1 MNDILKQRLVG
12 ALILIAL
19 GVVFWP
25 IIFVQPDAT
34 TTIDDMRIPPRPQ
47 VADTPVAAPDMAGLR
62 ESPPLQ
68 VDEEAPLESL
78 PPAAEAA
85 DPIAPDPTAQP
96 QPQPEPAPP
105 AAPPPA
111 AGETRSE
118 APEQPRLDAQGVPVA
133 WMLQVVSVSS
143 LEKAES
149 LRQRLQDMGEKA
161 WIKSVTVDGK
171 LLHRVNVGPKFE
183 RVRLETL
190 QPEIDAEFGVQSLIK
205 RYVP

>member
-1 MNDILKQRLVG
+1 
-12 ALILIAL
+12 
-19 GVVFWP
+19 
-25 IIFVQPDAT
+25 
-34 TTIDDMRIPPRPQ
+34 
-47 VADTPVAAPDMAGLR
+47 VAA
-62 ESPPLQ
+62 
-68 VDEEAPLESL
+68 
-78 PPAAEAA
+78 
-85 DPIAPDPTAQP
+85 
-96 QPQPEPAPP
+96 
-105 AAPPPA
+105 PPA

-118 APEQPRLDAQGVPVA
+118 PPEQARLDDQGVPVA

-183 RVRLETL
+183 RARLEAL
-190 QPEIDAEFGVQSLIK
+190 RPRIDAEFGVQSLIK

>member
-1 MNDILKQRLVG
+1 VNDILKQRLVG

-25 IIFVQPDAT
+25 IIFVQPES
-34 TTIDDMRIPPRPQ
+34 TTIHDMRIPAPPP
-47 VADTPVAAPDMAGLR
+47 VADTPVAPPDTAGLR
-62 ESPPLQ
+62 ESPPLLI
-68 VDEEAPLESL
+68 DEQE
-78 PPAAEAA
+78 AAEEPGFPPVESV
-85 DPIAPDPTAQP
+85 DS
-96 QPQPEPAPP
+96 PEPGPVAEPLPERAPP
-105 AAPPPA
+105 VAAPPA

-118 APEQPRLDAQGVPVA
+118 PPEQARLDDQGVPVA

-183 RVRLETL
+183 RARLEAL
-190 QPEIDAEFGVQSLIK
+190 RPRIDAEFGVQSLIK